1 MSWIAQLFS
10 SRTAAAA
17 AEEEQPLKA
26 VCMRPTSAMKE
37 VELFCKGVTET
48 DILNA
53 VRVHMQGPL
62 KIVYNTTKKL
72 AFVYRECGEN
82 NPIAF
87 SLSRKGDVS
96 GAAGRPLS
104 GDVYIVGKSQDRF
117 FNCTAQ
123 DVEIAIAGRT
133 FKERLISSVV
143 SKELI
148 YPNTT
153 VVVSPIKEE
162 PSNLPLAP
170 EKEAPPVVDVVL
182 MVPEPLS
189 LVAPEPPKVAS
200 TSQES
205 SREIKDPMVH
215 HEVPK
220 EEIKEPEPII
230 SPSILRQVFGSSN
243 SDLPV
248 VVVAQRKT
256 VDFSFHHQEEE
267 RAPTPENSHVFLT
280 PEVPLVPETPK
291 ALDPSPLAALE
302 VPKAPKTPE
311 MPKVIEASLAP
322 SMSKLRKV
330 SCVSLAPK
338 VTTEAPLV
346 APEPVVKK
354 RKKSRTRVVLE
365 DAPPPRRSARLS
377 NKK

>member
-1 MSWIAQLFS
+1 
-10 SRTAAAA
+10 
-17 AEEEQPLKA
+17 
-26 VCMRPTSAMKE
+26 MKE

-53 VRVHMQGPL
+53 VRVHMPGPL

-148 YPNTT
+148 YPDETA
-153 VVVSPIKEE
+153 VVSPPKEE
-162 PSNLPLAP
+162 PSNLIL
-170 EKEAPPVVDVVL
+170 APPVVDVVL
-182 MVPEPLS
+182 APPALVQPEPPK
-189 LVAPEPPKVAS
+189 APETNNIVLVQPEPVPKVAS

-205 SREIKDPMVH
+205 SREIKDPLVH

-220 EEIKEPEPII
+220 EEIKESEPII

-243 SDLPV
+243 NDLPLV
-248 VVVAQRKT
+248 EVVAQRKT
-256 VDFSFHHQEEE
+256 VDFSFHQEEE
-267 RAPTPENSHVFLT
+267 EREMIQAPKTPESLRVFVT
-280 PEVPLVPETPK
+280 PDAPLVPDTPK
-291 ALDPSPLAALE
+291 ALEAPLE
-302 VPKAPKTPE
+302 PKAPKTPE
-311 MPKVIEASLAP
+311 KPKAP
-322 SMSKLRKV
+322 KTSK
-330 SCVSLAPK
+330 CVSLAPK

-354 RKKSRTRVVLE
+354 RKKSRARVVLE